1 VILRL
6 QNQNIFNEKIPGH
19 IHIMASKTYLRSIGE
34 SANTA
39 TFYIKIVPKQV
50 VVELLLRE
58 WWDFLDPH
66 DANTIQTLLNDKKK
80 NRATEVLYKVLTRFQ
95 QLHFLPFLPFKRKA
109 KLLKE
114 VNESDFFEPLR
125 LSKDVPR
132 NEIFRE

>member
-1 VILRL
+1 
-6 QNQNIFNEKIPGH
+6 
-19 IHIMASKTYLRSIGE
+19 MASKTYLRSIGE

-39 TFYIKIVPKQV
+39 TFYIKIVPRPF

-95 QLHFLPFLPFKRKA
+95 QLHFLPFLLPESKA

-114 VNESDFFEPLR
+114 VDESYFFEPLR